1 MPGADP
7 NGLSTPKEAIETGES
22 DGWVEG
28 VEH

>member
-7 NGLSTPKEAIETGES
+7 NGLSTQKETIRTRES
-22 DGWVEG
+22 DDWVEG